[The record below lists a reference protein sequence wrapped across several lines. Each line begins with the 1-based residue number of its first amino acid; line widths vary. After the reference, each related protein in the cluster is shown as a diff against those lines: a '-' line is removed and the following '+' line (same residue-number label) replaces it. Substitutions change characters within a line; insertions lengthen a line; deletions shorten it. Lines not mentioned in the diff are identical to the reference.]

1 MCQANSHGH
10 GDHHHRH
17 GKAIGARTGGAP
29 DRLRGAESTGGVQA
43 ARVGRAGDRL
53 GRLARG
59 VARQGPRRAGPPQA
73 NGPGPA
79 RLFDLKRV
87 ADGIYAAIAKPAAM
101 LNCNAAVVV
110 NRDHVLVVD
119 THSKPSAAQALINQ
133 VLAEVTEL
141 PVRYVVDSHL
151 HGDHA
156 MGNEAYPEVFGSGV
170 EVISSVKTREWLET
184 LGLPRLKESL
194 GSVPKQVDDLRRKL
208 ESSKDESERA
218 ALRAHIEGPE
228 AYVKEITPPRV
239 SLPTVTFDRRLVLHR
254 GGREVHLLFLGR
266 LTRRAMWL

>member
-17 GKAIGARTGGAP
+17 GQAIGAGPAGHPIDPAGPSRREA
-29 DRLRGAESTGGVQA
+29 LR
-43 ARVGRAGDRL
+43 RL
-53 GRLARG
+53 GLAGLAIASAGSHGGSPVR
-59 VARQGPRRAGPPQA
+59 ALADAGPPQG

-119 THSKPSAAQALINQ
+119 THSKPSAARALINQ
-133 VLAEVTEL
+133 IRAEVTEL

-156 MGNEAYPEVFGSGV
+156 MGNEAYPKAFGANV
-170 EVISSVKTREWLET
+170 EAISSAKTREWLET
-184 LGLPRLKESL
+184 LGLPRLKATL
-194 GSVPKQVDDLRRKL
+194 APVPKRVADFRAKL
-208 ESSKDESERA
+208 EAS
-218 ALRAHIEGPE
+218 
-228 AYVKEITPPRV
+228 
-239 SLPTVTFDRRLVLHR
+239 
-254 GGREVHLLFLGR
+254 
-266 LTRRAMWL
+266 